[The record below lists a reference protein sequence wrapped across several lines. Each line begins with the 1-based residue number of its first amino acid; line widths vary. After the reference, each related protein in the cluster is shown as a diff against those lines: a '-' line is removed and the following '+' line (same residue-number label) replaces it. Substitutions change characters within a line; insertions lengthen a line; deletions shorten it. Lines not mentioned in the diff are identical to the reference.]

1 MAKADPLYSILNQ
14 YPYEVK
20 TNKSTKKKQVLI
32 LKSSNRM
39 QLQKDIEKELT
50 KKKIS
55 FTKKKDSALSGSTEV
70 TVISQPTN
78 VYKDAVVI
86 LVYKPASGG
95 MSETTLNSTIT
106 ELAPALA
113 FTNNLTVKTVEDFYD
128 KLKKINHKN
137 ATVYVAS
144 RDIAAGQK
152 FVDDFPKSSKFKT
165 KMENA
170 IGVLKFL
177 QKENKTKPIKNVLW
191 GYRAKPEGVD
201 SKHKGDLFIEYADKS
216 MLGISLKAGEEKSK
230 EPKLNT
236 YVKPILEK
244 INPDAINPLR
254 EKLYDNIYKDF
265 SNSRDKYD
273 DRSQKKQTISK
284 LAALEKKNVNQYNA
298 LYDKGLDMIRNTL
311 TQSFE
316 MDVKTTVDYLRAAI
330 VGDGGEVPLLVLKAF
345 GTEVKILTDEDD
357 VGVFLPKT
365 KKIKSYSSTTSKQDF
380 YIELIASNSEKL
392 KMKFAVRTN
401 KVGDEH
407 KLGQF
412 YNLSVKFNGIVD

>member
-1 MAKADPLYSILNQ
+1 MAKADPLFSILNQ

-20 TNKSTKKKQVLI
+20 ANKSTKKKQVLI
-32 LKSSNRM
+32 LKSSNRN

-55 FTKKKDSALSGSTEV
+55 FTKKKDPSLSGSTEV
-70 TVISQPTN
+70 TVVSQPTN
-78 VYKDAVVI
+78 IYKDAVVV

-113 FTNNLTVKTVEDFYD
+113 FTNNFKVKTVEDFYEQ
-128 KLKKINHKN
+128 LKKVNHKS
-137 ATVYVAS
+137 ASVYVAS
-144 RDIAAGQK
+144 RDISAGQK

-170 IGVLKFL
+170 IGVLKYL
-177 QKENKTKPIKNVLW
+177 QSENKKKPIANVLW
-191 GYRAKPEGVD
+191 GYRAKPTGVD
-201 SKHKGDLFIEYADKS
+201 SKHKGDLFIEYKDKS

-244 INPDAINPLR
+244 INPSAINPLR
-254 EKLYDNIYKDF
+254 EKLYDAIYKDF
-265 SNSRDKYD
+265 SDSRDKYD
-273 DRSQKKQTISK
+273 DRTQKRQTISK
-284 LAALEKKNVNQYNA
+284 LADLEKKDVAKYNQ

-316 MDVKTTVDYLRAAI
+316 MDVKNTVDYLRTAI

-345 GTEVKILTDEDD
+345 GMEVKVLTDEDD
-357 VGVFLPKT
+357 VAVFLPKT
-365 KKIKSYSSTTSKQDF
+365 KKVKSYPSTTSKQDF
-380 YIELIASNSEKL
+380 YIELIASPTEKL

-412 YNLSVKFNGIVD
+412 FNLSVKFNGIVS

>member
-1 MAKADPLYSILNQ
+1 MAKADPLYSILNN

-20 TNKSTKKKQVLI
+20 REKSTKKKQVLI
-32 LKSSNRM
+32 LKSTNRM
-39 QLQKDIEKELT
+39 QQQKDIEKQLT
-50 KKKIS
+50 KSKIP
-55 FTKKKDSALSGSTEV
+55 FTRKKDSALSGSVEV
-70 TVISQPTN
+70 TVIPQPTN
-78 VYKDAVVI
+78 LYKDAVVI

-113 FTNNLTVKTVEDFYD
+113 FTNKLNVTSVEDFYA
-128 KLKKINHKN
+128 KLKNINHKT
-137 ATVYVAS
+137 ASVYVAS
-144 RDIAAGQK
+144 RDISAGQK

-177 QKENKTKPIKNVLW
+177 QKENKKKKIKNVLW

-265 SNSRDKYD
+265 SDSRDKYD

-316 MDVKTTVDYLRAAI
+316 MDVKNTVNYLRAAI

-365 KKIKSYSSTTSKQDF
+365 KQIKSYSSTTSKQDF
-380 YIELIASNSEKL
+380 YIELIASNTEKL